1 MKKKNISL
9 LLVTLLVMLSSCSEF
24 YSDEQYEHYVSFKAP
39 TSTVSRIR
47 LKYRKGQPSPYR
59 LPLIVAGS
67 TMNNKDIDVH
77 VGIDNDTLDIYN
89 YEHYYEREDLYYK
102 QLPENFYSIP
112 NYDIHIPAGECQALM
127 DINFNFNGL
136 DLSEKWVLPLIIKD
150 DPSYNYTSHPRKN
163 FNNALLW
170 ITPFNDF
177 SGNYGTTA
185 LNVFPEDTNKPLV
198 VDTREAYVVDEN
210 TIFFY
215 AGAIKEKRTDRRK
228 FKIYATFNQDPDDKM
243 KGTVELRAE
252 NPNIEFKSRK
262 TKCDGREKRKA
273 IFEAKTKC
281 AQKSRLLPPS
291 GQNTSVV
298 QTPFESCLNDAFLLN
313 FLLKYHLKPIA
324 NLAKNRIFT

>member
-127 DINFNFNGL
+127 DINFN
-136 DLSEKWVLPLIIKD
+136 
-150 DPSYNYTSHPRKN
+150 
-163 FNNALLW
+163 
-170 ITPFNDF
+170 
-177 SGNYGTTA
+177 
-185 LNVFPEDTNKPLV
+185 
-198 VDTREAYVVDEN
+198 
-210 TIFFY
+210 
-215 AGAIKEKRTDRRK
+215 
-228 FKIYATFNQDPDDKM
+228 
-243 KGTVELRAE
+243 
-252 NPNIEFKSRK
+252 
-262 TKCDGREKRKA
+262 
-273 IFEAKTKC
+273 
-281 AQKSRLLPPS
+281 
-291 GQNTSVV
+291 
-298 QTPFESCLNDAFLLN
+298 
-313 FLLKYHLKPIA
+313 
-324 NLAKNRIFT
+324 

>member
-1 MKKKNISL
+1 M
-9 LLVTLLVMLSSCSEF
+9 
-24 YSDEQYEHYVSFKAP
+24 
-39 TSTVSRIR
+39 
-47 LKYRKGQPSPYR
+47 
-59 LPLIVAGS
+59 
-67 TMNNKDIDVH
+67 
-77 VGIDNDTLDIYN
+77 
-89 YEHYYEREDLYYK
+89 YYK

-112 NYDIHIPAGECQALM
+112 NYDIHIPTGECQALM

-252 NPNIEFKSRK
+252 NPNIEFESKKQATYEISEMMDASRPALMRR
-262 TKCDGREKRKA
+262 TVTIRELNYTFVDPWETQGYTAHYRVEGSMTMQRN
-273 IFEAKTKC
+273 I
-281 AQKSRLLPPS
+281 
-291 GQNTSVV
+291 NTLIDD
-298 QTPFESCLNDAFLLN
+298 EE
-313 FLLKYHLKPIA
+313 
-324 NLAKNRIFT
+324 FTV

>member
-215 AGAIKEKRTDRRK
+215 AGAIKEKRK
-228 FKIYATFNQDPDDKM
+228 
-243 KGTVELRAE
+243 
-252 NPNIEFKSRK
+252 
-262 TKCDGREKRKA
+262 
-273 IFEAKTKC
+273 
-281 AQKSRLLPPS
+281 
-291 GQNTSVV
+291 
-298 QTPFESCLNDAFLLN
+298 
-313 FLLKYHLKPIA
+313 
-324 NLAKNRIFT
+324 KNRP